1 MAQRLP
7 LFPLGTVLVPGLV
20 LPLHIFEPRYRQ
32 LVADLEDLPEDERE
46 FGVVAIREGGEVGVG
61 QPAGAVR
68 RGLRRHAAAGHDR
81 AGRPQPDPLDRR
93 PAVPAARPGHRRR
106 RRRTSPGWSSG
117 WTRSRAT
124 LDPTMA
130 LRSRALWARYTELLG
145 GFGPQVVQDLP
156 EDPGPLSYLLTTAVV
171 MPLHQRQG
179 LLAAPTDAAR
189 LAAVNRLPALG
200 GRDHVGR
207 AVTAPAGRGRPA
219 QLSRRRPARAA
230 SVWTPAKA

>member
-46 FGVVAIREGGEVGVG
+46 FGVVAIREGGEVGSGSLRALYDVG
-61 QPAGAVR
+61 CA
-68 RGLRRHAAAGHDR
+68 
-81 AGRPQPDPLDRR
+81 
-93 PAVPAARPGHRRR
+93 
-106 RRRTSPGWSSG
+106 
-117 WTRSRAT
+117 AT
-124 LDPTMA
+124 LQQVTTAEDGRSQILSTGIRRFRLVDLDIDADTPYLTGVVEWLDELDGDLDPSLA

-156 EDPGPLSYLLTTAVV
+156 QDAGPLSYLLTTAVV

-179 LLAAPTDAAR
+179 LLSAPSDAER
-189 LAAVNRLPALG
+189 LGAINRFLRSEVSIMSVVPSLPLLDVDAL
-200 GRDHVGR
+200 
-207 AVTAPAGRGRPA
+207 RG
-219 QLSRRRPARAA
+219 
-230 SVWTPAKA
+230 

>member
-46 FGVVAIREGGEVGVG
+46 FGVVAIREGGEVGSGSLRALYDVG
-61 QPAGAVR
+61 C
-68 RGLRRHAAAGHDR
+68 AAALQQVTTAED
-81 AGRPQPDPLDRR
+81 GRSQILSTGIRRFRLVDLDVEADT
-93 PAVPAARPGHRRR
+93 PYLTGVVEWLDELDGD
-106 RRRTSPGWSSG
+106 
-117 WTRSRAT
+117 
-124 LDPTMA
+124 LDPSLA

-156 EDPGPLSYLLTTAVV
+156 QDPGPLSYLLTTAVV

-179 LLAAPTDAAR
+179 LLSAPSDAER
-189 LAAVNRLPALG
+189 LSAINRFLRSEVSIMSVVPSLPLLDVDAL
-200 GRDHVGR
+200 
-207 AVTAPAGRGRPA
+207 RG
-219 QLSRRRPARAA
+219 
-230 SVWTPAKA
+230 